1 MGDLMKVVLLRVGID
16 SGCGGIQ
23 GPLFKDGTFEFIPI
37 PRKCS
42 IDDQTKVSS
51 NEELTYGTLTGR
63 HGRPLI
69 DYFPRSRQLKMMNKP
84 IHLDPEFE
92 TYTYGDPTIPKVS
105 LKRLLER
112 DILIFYCGLEGW
124 GFKCEPALYIIG
136 YFEVLKAGIA
146 KEFEHQVIQD
156 LFSNNAHV
164 MHKNLFEEQKD
175 RLVLVKGNSDS
186 RILNKAVLISTM
198 GQDRSGKPLKI
209 LSPEMRK
216 IFGDFNGKI
225 SFQRSP
231 PRWVDPLFVDS
242 AAKFVRSLD

>member
-1 MGDLMKVVLLRVGID
+1 MKVVMLRVGID

-23 GPLFKDGTFEFIPI
+23 GPLFEDETFEFIPI
-37 PRKCS
+37 PKKCS
-42 IDDQTKVSS
+42 NDDQIEVNG
-51 NEELTYGTLTGR
+51 NEEWTYGTYIGR
-63 HGRPLI
+63 YGSPLI
-69 DYFPRSRQLKMMNKP
+69 GYFPKSRQLKMMNKP
-84 IHLDPEFE
+84 IHIDPEFK
-92 TYTYGDPTIPKVS
+92 TFTYGDPTTPKVS
-105 LKRLLER
+105 LKHLLEG

-124 GFKCEPALYIIG
+124 GFRCEPALYIIG
-136 YFEVLKAGIA
+136 YFEVLTAGIA
-146 KEFEHQVIQD
+146 KEFEPQVVQS

-164 MHKNLFEEQKD
+164 KQTNLFEEQKD
-175 RLVLVKGNSDS
+175 RLVLVKGNDES
-186 RILNKAVLISTM
+186 RLLKKAVLINTM

-242 AAKFVRSLD
+242 AAEFIRSLD